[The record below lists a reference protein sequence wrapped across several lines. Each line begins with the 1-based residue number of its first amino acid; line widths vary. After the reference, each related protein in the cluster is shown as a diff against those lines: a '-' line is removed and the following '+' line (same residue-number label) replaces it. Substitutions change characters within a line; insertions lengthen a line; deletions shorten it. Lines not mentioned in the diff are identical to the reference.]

1 MKRLKKITDYIKRHR
16 DGIFW
21 ALLLSMVYL
30 FTIGT
35 TYAILGVSLADGI
48 IPFLLS
54 ISIYVVETLLFLEGL
69 SYCFFED

>member
-1 MKRLKKITDYIKRHR
+1 MKKFISFIKHHR

-30 FTIGT
+30 FAIGV

-48 IPFLLS
+48 IPFLFS
-54 ISIYVVETLLFLEGL
+54 ISIYVVETLMFLTGL
-69 SYCFFED
+69 SYCFLED

>member
-1 MKRLKKITDYIKRHR
+1 MKRLKENNRGIKRHR

-35 TYAILGVSLADGI
+35 TYAILGVSLSMESSRFTLD
-48 IPFLLS
+48 
-54 ISIYVVETLLFLEGL
+54 IYM
-69 SYCFFED
+69 